1 MGESFPIPQRK
12 LALTALEQYV
22 NNNPDITAEELITEW
37 EPLSNVPHFIE
48 SEEEHQKT
56 IATATSFEERTQKVE
71 LQNGDIVYV
80 SLHGWIPKTSQE
92 FMDAV
97 NAKDWGIDISIL
109 SE

>member
-1 MGESFPIPQRK
+1 MHKKKSNTLLDVI
-12 LALTALEQYV
+12 LS
-22 NNNPDITAEELITEW
+22 LIRFNKENQQFFT
-37 EPLSNVPHFIE
+37 FILKNLH
-48 SEEEHQKT
+48 SGFNKINWGKT

-92 FMDAV
+92 LMDAV

-109 SE
+109 TE